1 MSFANNEASQK
12 SLCARLARVEG
23 QLRGLQKLI
32 QSDAEPEKVAQQ
44 MAAARKALDKAFFAL
59 GGSRVGEGATSKED
73 MDSLLVRFVGGAAR
87 PRAAPR
93 LT

>member
-1 MSFANNEASQK
+1 MSLANNEASQK

-44 MAAARKALDKAFFAL
+44 MAAARKALDKAFFAMVATLIAEERL
-59 GGSRVGEGATSKED
+59 GADEVAE
-73 MDSLLVRFVGGAAR
+73 LLVRFA
-87 PRAAPR
+87 
-93 LT
+93 

>member
-32 QSDAEPEKVAQQ
+32 QSDAEPEKVA
-44 MAAARKALDKAFFAL
+44 
-59 GGSRVGEGATSKED
+59 
-73 MDSLLVRFVGGAAR
+73 
-87 PRAAPR
+87 
-93 LT
+93 

>member
-23 QLRGLQKLI
+23 QVRGLQKLI

-44 MAAARKALDKAFFAL
+44 MAAARKALDKAFFAMVATLIAGEQL
-59 GGSRVGEGATSKED
+59 GADGVAE
-73 MDSLLVRFVGGAAR
+73 LLVRFA
-87 PRAAPR
+87 
-93 LT
+93 

>member
-44 MAAARKALDKAFFAL
+44 MAAARKALDKAFFAMVATLIAVEQL
-59 GGSRVGEGATSKED
+59 GADEVAE
-73 MDSLLVRFVGGAAR
+73 LLVRFA
-87 PRAAPR
+87 
-93 LT
+93 

>member
-1 MSFANNEASQK
+1 MSLANNEASQK

-44 MAAARKALDKAFFAL
+44 MAAARKALDKAFFAMVAILIAEEQL
-59 GGSRVGEGATSKED
+59 GADEVAE
-73 MDSLLVRFVGGAAR
+73 LLVRFA
-87 PRAAPR
+87 
-93 LT
+93 

>member
-44 MAAARKALDKAFFAL
+44 MAAARKALDKAFFAMVSAL
-59 GGSRVGEGATSKED
+59 IAEERLDADEVGA
-73 MDSLLVRFVGGAAR
+73 LLLRFA
-87 PRAAPR
+87 
-93 LT
+93 

>member
-59 GGSRVGEGATSKED
+59 VAAMIAEGKVDNED
-73 MDSLLVRFVGGAAR
+73 IASILVRFA
-87 PRAAPR
+87 
-93 LT
+93 